1 MSWGMDDDELDAED
15 LEADDETANEE
26 ATEDTTED
34 TSDDA
39 GGWGSDVGDVD
50 DGDDDTEEKEVGFAS
65 QFESVVDAENVESIT
80 VSTLEDKY
88 KEIDDADVLEEA
100 LEQDTRSSACEVYE
114 RRLKQ
119 VRPDD
124 DGDDGATDEDVAEA
138 VDDVDDAGNDSDD
151 TSPDEDDET
160 STSTSQDDETQE
172 NESESTST
180 SSPDDTDDS
189 DGDGWGVDDTEDD
202 DDLEEVD
209 TDELDDL
216 GVENLADEGTDDTSD
231 DAEEPETTEVSSL
244 DENPD
249 GIADVEIGNVAPNA
263 MDTSEAA
270 EQPYLWRILGWAE
283 PGKGKTHFGY
293 TMPQPVCI
301 IDTEGKAHNLASKFE
316 DKVTYIWQPDDYD
329 EARDALDEAIEVL
342 HKYLEKGH
350 RGTIVVDSMSEMWEW
365 SKQKYVS
372 KAYQGKTLDE
382 VNLSSNMGRSG
393 ESDWKVIKR
402 YHNKRFREVMID
414 TPFHFY
420 WTAMQTD
427 DYEAIMEGDEGNPKK
442 PVGERDNAYKVD
454 QILRFVE
461 GPDGEPIGQLQ
472 KNGLS
477 KYSYTGLRYPTF
489 DKHQQVCEEI
499 RDLEDEGKDPM
510 LEEVLG
516 GDVQVIEGNPGRWG
530 DD

>member
-1 MSWGMDDDELDAED
+1 MSWGMDDDELEAED
-15 LEADDETANEE
+15 LEADDADEETTEVE
-26 ATEDTTED
+26 EDTTED

-39 GGWGSDVGDVD
+39 GGWGSDVQDLADGDD
-50 DGDDDTEEKEVGFAS
+50 RDDDTEQELGFEE
-65 QFESVVDAENVESIT
+65 QFASVVDAENVESIT
-80 VSTLEDKY
+80 VSTIEDKY
-88 KEIDDADVLEEA
+88 KELDDADVVREA
-100 LEQDTRSSACEVYE
+100 MEQDTRSSAQEVYE
-114 RRLKQ
+114 RRLNQ
-119 VRPDD
+119 LEPDD
-124 DGDDGATDEDVAEA
+124 A
-138 VDDVDDAGNDSDD
+138 DAKNDSDGD
-151 TSPDEDDET
+151 SQNEEDET
-160 STSTSQDDETQE
+160 PTSTTQDDETQE
-172 NESESTST
+172 EKSES
-180 SSPDDTDDS
+180 SSTDDS
-189 DGDGWGVDDTEDD
+189 GGWGMDD
-202 DDLEEVD
+202 DDEDDAATDEEVEESVEEVD
-209 TDELDDL
+209 PDELDDI
-216 GVENLADEGTDDTSD
+216 GVDNLAEEDETDTTEVE
-231 DAEEPETTEVSSL
+231 EEPETTQTASV
-244 DENPD
+244 DDVPD
-249 GIADVEIGNVAPNA
+249 GISDVDIGDVAPSA
-263 MDTSEAA
+263 MTTDEAA

-283 PGKGKTHFGY
+283 PGKGKTHFGF

-329 EARDALDEAIEVL
+329 EAREALNEAISVL

-454 QILRFVE
+454 QVLRFVE
-461 GPDGEPIGQLQ
+461 GADGEPVGQLQ

-499 RDLEDEGKDPM
+499 RDLEEEGKDPM
-510 LEEVLG
+510 LEEVFG
-516 GDVQVIEGNPGRWG
+516 GDVRVVEGNPGRWG

>member
-1 MSWGMDDDELDAED
+1 MSWGMDDDELEAED
-15 LEADDETANEE
+15 LEAEDSNEE
-26 ATEDTTED
+26 TTEVEEDTTED

-39 GGWGSDVGDVD
+39 GGWGSDVQDLADGDD
-50 DGDDDTEEKEVGFAS
+50 RDDDTEQELGFGE
-65 QFESVVDAENVESIT
+65 QFASVVDAENVESIT
-80 VSTLEDKY
+80 VSTIEDKY
-88 KEIDDADVLEEA
+88 KKLDDADVLREA
-100 LEQDTRSSACEVYE
+100 MEQDTRSSSQEVYE
-114 RRLKQ
+114 RRLNQ
-119 VRPDD
+119 I
-124 DGDDGATDEDVAEA
+124 EDNL
-138 VDDVDDAGNDSDD
+138 DDAGNDSDD
-151 TSPDEDDET
+151 DLQNEEDET
-160 STSTSQDDETQE
+160 STSTTQEDETQDK
-172 NESESTST
+172 ESES
-180 SSPDDTDDS
+180 SSTDDS
-189 DGDGWGVDDTEDD
+189 GGWGMDD
-202 DDLEEVD
+202 DVEESVDEVD
-209 TDELDDL
+209 SDELDDI
-216 GVENLADEGTDDTSD
+216 GVDNLADDTETETLDDEEETD
-231 DAEEPETTEVSSL
+231 TTGVSSV
-244 DENPD
+244 DD
-249 GIADVEIGNVAPNA
+249 DVSGIGDVDVSGALTSRA
-263 MDTSEAA
+263 MSTSEAA
-270 EQPYLWRILGWAE
+270 DQPYLWRILGWAE

-316 DKVTYIWQPDDYD
+316 DKVTYIWQPDNYD
-329 EARDALDEAIEVL
+329 EARSALDEVITVL
-342 HKYLEKGH
+342 HKYLEEGY

-427 DYEAIMEGDEGNPKK
+427 DYEAIMEGEEGNPKK

-461 GPDGEPIGQLQ
+461 GSDGEPVGQLQ

-499 RDLEDEGKDPM
+499 RDLEEENKDPM
-510 LEEVLG
+510 LEEVFG
-516 GDVQVIEGNPGRWG
+516 GDVRVVEGNPGRWS

>member
-1 MSWGMDDDELDAED
+1 MSWGMDDEVEGED
-15 LEADDETANEE
+15 LETEDEASN
-26 ATEDTTED
+26 EDTTED
-34 TSDDA
+34 TTDDA
-39 GGWGSDVGDVD
+39 GGWGSDVSDVEQSD
-50 DGDDDTEEKEVGFAS
+50 DEEEETSFDEK
-65 QFESVVDAENVESIT
+65 FETAVENGSVEDIT
-80 VSTLEDKY
+80 VSTLEERY
-88 KEIDDADVLEEA
+88 KELNNVSVLEQA
-100 LEQDTRSSACEVYE
+100 SQQDTRSSAVEVYE
-114 RRLKQ
+114 RRLNQ
-119 VRPDD
+119 VRSDEEEVED
-124 DGDDGATDEDVAEA
+124 NVDEVDEETVDQDIADGDD
-138 VDDVDDAGNDSDD
+138 
-151 TSPDEDDET
+151 
-160 STSTSQDDETQE
+160 
-172 NESESTST
+172 
-180 SSPDDTDDS
+180 
-189 DGDGWGVDDTEDD
+189 DGWGVDDTD

-209 TDELDDL
+209 PDELEDM
-216 GVENLADEGTDDTSD
+216 GVENLADEGGEDEAG
-231 DAEEPETTEVSSL
+231 DAEETETTETSTVDDEVSSIGEV
-244 DENPD
+244 D
-249 GIADVEIGNVAPNA
+249 IGNVAPNA
-263 MDTSEAA
+263 MNTNEAA

-316 DKVTYIWQPDDYD
+316 DKITYIWQPDDYD
-329 EARDALDEAIEVL
+329 EARDALDEAIGVL
-342 HKYLEKGH
+342 HKYLDKGH

-414 TPFHFY
+414 TPFHLY

-427 DYEAIMEGDEGNPKK
+427 DYEAIMEGEDGNPKK
-442 PVGERDNAYKVD
+442 PVGERDNSYKVD
-454 QILRFVE
+454 QIIRFVE
-461 GPDGEPIGQLQ
+461 GSDGEPIGQLQ

-499 RDLEDEGKDPM
+499 RDLEENDKDPM
-510 LEEVLG
+510 LEEVFG
-516 GDVQVIEGNPGRWG
+516 GDVRVIEGNPGRWG

>member
-1 MSWGMDDDELDAED
+1 MSWGMDDDELEAED
-15 LEADDETANEE
+15 LEADDADEET
-26 ATEDTTED
+26 TEVEGDTTED

-39 GGWGSDVGDVD
+39 GGWGSDVQDLA
-50 DGDDDTEEKEVGFAS
+50 DGDDRDDETEEELGFAQ
-65 QFESVVDAENVESIT
+65 QFASVVDAENVESIT
-80 VSTLEDKY
+80 VSTIEDKY
-88 KEIDDADVLEEA
+88 KELDDADVLREA
-100 LEQDTRSSACEVYE
+100 MEQDTRSSAQEVYE
-114 RRLKQ
+114 RRLNQ
-119 VRPDD
+119 VEDD
-124 DGDDGATDEDVAEA
+124 ADE
-138 VDDVDDAGNDSDD
+138 DAGNDSDA
-151 TSPDEDDET
+151 TSQNEDDET
-160 STSTSQDDETQE
+160 QDETSDDE
-172 NESESTST
+172 S
-180 SSPDDTDDS
+180 TDDS
-189 DGDGWGVDDTEDD
+189 GGWGMDDEDDGATQDEVDDAVD
-202 DDLEEVD
+202 EVD
-209 TDELDDL
+209 PDELDEI
-216 GVENLADEGTDDTSD
+216 GVDNLADEDTSD
-231 DAEEPETTEVSSL
+231 TTEQDDEPETTQTASVDDDVSS
-244 DENPD
+244 
-249 GIADVEIGNVAPNA
+249 IGAVDIGDVAPNA
-263 MDTSEAA
+263 MDTDEAA

-283 PGKGKTHFGY
+283 PGKGKTHFGF

-329 EARDALDEAIEVL
+329 EAREALNEAISVL
-342 HKYLEKGH
+342 HRYLEEGH

-454 QILRFVE
+454 QVLRFVE
-461 GPDGEPIGQLQ
+461 GPDGEPVGQLQ

-489 DKHQQVCEEI
+489 DKHEQVCEEI
-499 RDLEDEGKDPM
+499 RDLEEEGKDPM
-510 LEEVLG
+510 LEEVLD
-516 GDVQVIEGNPGRWG
+516 GDVRVVEGNPGRWS